1 MHCFIFLFLP
11 TFNARQ
17 SLAKVAKLK
26 PKPSLLLRKSLVKL
40 LNLLKA
46 IRPFLLPQKAPSFAT
61 QTYLKLKTPP
71 TQIICLA
78 LLLTKSRT

>member
-26 PKPSLLLRKSLVKL
+26 LKPPLRKSLVKL

-46 IRPFLLPQKAPSFAT
+46 TRPFLLPQKVPSFAT
-61 QTYLKLKTPP
+61 QTYLKLKAPP
-71 TQIICLA
+71 AQIICLI

>member
-26 PKPSLLLRKSLVKL
+26 PKLPLRKSLVKL

-71 TQIICLA
+71 AQIICLI

>member
-26 PKPSLLLRKSLVKL
+26 PKPPLRKSLVKL

-46 IRPFLLPQKAPSFAT
+46 TRPFLLPQKAPSFAT
-61 QTYLKLKTPP
+61 QTYLKLKAPP